1 LVRVVSTDWPTDYQ
15 YELDGEAENSGNAT
29 VVEKLP
35 IAGMIVLLLLVG
47 QFNFIKGPLIILTT
61 VPLGV
66 IGLVVGLLLANSSF
80 GFFTILG
87 ILSLAGI
94 INSNAIV
101 LIDHIKIEIEEL
113 GRAAHIAVVAACQQ
127 SLDRITDHCNDG
139 TRHDATLV
147 GSNSYVQTNGGLDYL
162 WTGLCDHHYPFSCP
176 CFIQTIF

>member
-1 LVRVVSTDWPTDYQ
+1 MVRVVSTDWPTDYQ

-87 ILSLAGI
+87 ILSLSGI
-94 INSNAIV
+94 INNNAFV
-101 LIDHIKIEIEEL
+101 LIDHIKIDIEEL
-113 GRAAHIAVVAACQQ
+113 G
-127 SLDRITDHCNDG
+127 
-139 TRHDATLV
+139 
-147 GSNSYVQTNGGLDYL
+147 
-162 WTGLCDHHYPFSCP
+162 
-176 CFIQTIF
+176 

>member
-1 LVRVVSTDWPTDYQ
+1 MVRVVSTDWPTDYQ

-127 SLDRITDHCNDG
+127 G
-139 TRHDATLV
+139 QEK
-147 GSNSYVQTNGGLDYL
+147 G
-162 WTGLCDHHYPFSCP
+162 
-176 CFIQTIF
+176 